1 MEVKLVEISEFLDS
15 LSKTLAFVVE
25 KDFLKQ
31 TTVSRLDKIVNDLL
45 DKAEVCI
52 SKLDLCPDDENNQDN
67 QDNNNDQ
74 DNTNV
79 DPLVFLGF
87 SLNLYGTTNDDNGHT
102 EGLTF
107 RVKVDGIL
115 YEVIGSNTKSP
126 YSLHKEMATLLT
138 NTTQPFYLD
147 SFVNNGYITN
157 YGYVL
162 NAKSPTVN
170 YIGKEV
176 VVEVLKTENSPSTYG
191 NITVQSSISTPDPND
206 VMQQVGVMP
215 GVGYFKRA
223 I

>member
-15 LSKTLAFVVE
+15 LSKTLAFAVE

-67 QDNNNDQ
+67 QDNNH

-147 SFVNNGYITN
+147 SFINNGSITN

-162 NAKSPTVN
+162 NAKSPTLAFLNKKV
-170 YIGKEV
+170 IV
-176 VVEVLKTENSPSTYG
+176 SVEKAETSPAYYG
-191 NITVQSSISTPDPND
+191 NITVQGVLSPADPND
-206 VMQQVGVMP
+206 IMQQVGITP
-215 GVGYFKRA
+215 GVGYFVKPN
-223 I
+223 